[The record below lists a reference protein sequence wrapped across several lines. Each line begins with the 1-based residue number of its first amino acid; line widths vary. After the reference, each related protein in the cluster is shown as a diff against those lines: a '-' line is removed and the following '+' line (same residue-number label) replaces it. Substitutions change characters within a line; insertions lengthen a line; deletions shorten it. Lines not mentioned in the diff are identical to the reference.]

1 MRELHALFLCP
12 VYKAERM
19 ETPSFCRATRPLHPF
34 LIQMLSPR
42 KPVLQTETRST
53 KLKRSGSCPARPN
66 EAGRKSCSFCP
77 VVFLTTMNCM
87 ERNESRCSRYGPA
100 LLCVPPRLATRF
112 VQPGDTSQDLRS
124 SFPVRFPT
132 DRMADPVSSFRICR
146 RICRVVSGYRPR
158 VSATVSRNS
167 RMVMT
172 EKE

>member
-1 MRELHALFLCP
+1 MEIPPFWRED
-12 VYKAERM
+12 
-19 ETPSFCRATRPLHPF
+19 RPLHPF
-34 LIQMLSPR
+34 LLYLLSPR
-42 KPVLQTETRST
+42 KPVLQTETRNI

-77 VVFLTTMNCM
+77 VVFLTPITVWK
-87 ERNESRCSRYGPA
+87 ETKAGVPVYVLA
-100 LLCVPPRLATRF
+100 LLCVPPRLATRS

-132 DRMADPVSSFRICR
+132 DRLTGPVSSFRICR